1 MYNRYIPQEDGTYA
15 CKSVGEE
22 YGTIALDA
30 KSPGPE
36 NTQAPPPQS
45 PMPPS
50 PPPQSPMPPSPP
62 PKLQGIGEFFRQLLP
77 RGVDTVD
84 LLVVLLLLLMAGDS
98 PEDQG
103 NAMLTMG
110 LYLFL

>member
-45 PMPPS
+45 PMPP
-50 PPPQSPMPPSPP
+50 PPP
-62 PKLQGIGEFFRQLLP
+62 PKLQGIGDFFRQLLP
-77 RGVDTVD
+77 RGGDTVD

>member
-36 NTQAPPPQS
+36 NTQA
-45 PMPPS
+45 

>member
-45 PMPPS
+45 PMPP
-50 PPPQSPMPPSPP
+50 PPP